1 MRKLFFTFLILYS
14 VQIHYSYS
22 QERTL
27 YLQPKGK
34 DSISTKLIKQSTLN
48 SKFKDFSSL
57 QKSILE
63 TQQLLINQGYI
74 FTEYDKLI
82 KTNDSTFSVNYSLNQ
97 KIDSTQLFFNPN
109 TIQPSLILKDIT
121 IKENYFI
128 IPYSKTGEILD
139 RINKHY
145 TATGDTFNWVQLSN
159 IKNEENILLA
169 DLIISNKKEER
180 KIDHIDIIGYNK
192 FPRSFLKY
200 FLKIK
205 EGKIFSKE
213 DLIKKESKIKNLSFA
228 SSLKPPEVLF
238 KKDSTSVFLY
248 LQKENNNSFDGFLG
262 FSNNENSSQI
272 SLNGYLNLNLSN
284 NLNYG
289 EKLNIIYKN
298 DGREQQRFE
307 ASLLLPYLFHS
318 PLGLEGNLEIFKQD
332 STFINTKQFIG
343 LQMYT
348 GRNFDISA
356 GYQFINSTA
365 LKEQT
370 SPDITDY
377 KTKAIIFSFSYISP
391 LPYHIFTEPK
401 SYLSLNTSYG
411 KRKTQNNNIYQINS
425 TFFASRI
432 FKLNPNNFIYLSNET
447 SALLSEDYFINELFR
462 TGGINSIRGFNE
474 NSIFTS
480 FHTILSTEY
489 RYILSN
495 NLYAHS
501 IIDYGYIQ
509 NEISNST
516 DNLSSIGIGLGLKG
530 KAGVFK
536 LIFANGKTK
545 SQSFK
550 FTNTR
555 VHISMTSNF

>member
-14 VQIHYSYS
+14 VQTYYSYG
-22 QERTL
+22 QEQTL

-34 DSISTKLIKQSTLN
+34 DSISTKLIEQSTLN

-57 QKSILE
+57 QKSILK
-63 TQQLLINQGYI
+63 TQQLLINKGYI
-74 FTEYDKLI
+74 FTEYDKPI
-82 KTNDSTFSVNYSLNQ
+82 KINDSTFSVNYSLNQ
-97 KIDSTQLFFNPN
+97 KIDSIQLFFNPN

-139 RINKHY
+139 HINKHY
-145 TATGDTFNWVQLSN
+145 TAIGDTFNWVRLSN

-169 DLIISNKKEER
+169 DLIISNKKEKR
-180 KIDHIDIIGYNK
+180 KIDHINIIGYNK

-205 EGKIFSKE
+205 EGKVFSKE

-248 LQKENNNSFDGFLG
+248 LQKGNNNNFDGFLG
-262 FSNNENSSQI
+262 FSNNEGSSKI
-272 SLNGYLNLNLSN
+272 SFNGYINLILNN

-289 EKLNIIYKN
+289 EKLNIVYKN

-307 ASLLLPYLFHS
+307 ASLLLPYLFGS
-318 PLGLEGNLEIFKQD
+318 PVGLEGKLEIFKQD
-332 STFINTKQFIG
+332 STFINTKQIIG

-348 GRNFDISA
+348 GRNFDISV
-356 GYQFINSTA
+356 GYQFVNSTT
-365 LKEQT
+365 LTEQT
-370 SPDITDY
+370 SSDITNY
-377 KTKAIIFSFSYISP
+377 KTNAIISSFSYNST
-391 LPYHIFTEPK
+391 LSHETFTEPK
-401 SYLSLNTSYG
+401 SYLSLNLLYG
-411 KRKTQNNNIYQINS
+411 KRKTEDNDLDQINS
-425 TFFASRI
+425 TFFASHI
-432 FKLNPNNFIYLSNET
+432 FKLNPSNFVYLSNET
-447 SALLSEDYFINELFR
+447 SALLSENYFINELFR

-516 DNLSSIGIGLGLKG
+516 DNLSSIGIGLGLKS
-530 KAGVFK
+530 KAGIFK
-536 LIFANGKTK
+536 LIFANGRTK
-545 SQSFK
+545 NQSFK
-550 FTNTR
+550 LTNTR
-555 VHISMTSNF
+555 VHISMSSNF

>member
-1 MRKLFFTFLILYS
+1 MRKLFFTLLILYS
-14 VQIHYSYS
+14 VQIRYSYS

-27 YLQPKGK
+27 YLQPKAK
-34 DSISTKLIKQSTLN
+34 DSISTKLIKQSTLS

-63 TQQLLINQGYI
+63 TQQLLINKGYI
-74 FTEYDKLI
+74 FTEYEKPI
-82 KTNDSTFSVNYSLNQ
+82 KINDSTFSVYYSLNQ
-97 KIDSTQLFFNPN
+97 KIDSIQLFFNPN

-139 RINKHY
+139 LINKHY
-145 TATGDTFNWVQLSN
+145 TSTGDTFNWVQLSN
-159 IKNEENILLA
+159 IKNEGNILLA
-169 DLIISNKKEER
+169 DLTISSKKEER
-180 KIDHIDIIGYNK
+180 KIDHINIIGYNK

-238 KKDSTSVFLY
+238 KKDSTSIFLY

-262 FSNNENSSQI
+262 FSNNEGSSKI
-272 SLNGYLNLNLSN
+272 SFNGYINLILNN

-289 EKLNIIYKN
+289 EKLNIVYKN

-307 ASLLLPYLFHS
+307 ASLLLPYLFNS
-318 PLGLEGNLEIFKQD
+318 PIGLEGKLEIFKQD
-332 STFINTKQFIG
+332 STFINTKQIIG

-348 GRNFDISA
+348 GRNFDISV
-356 GYQFINSTA
+356 GYQFVNSTT
-365 LKEQT
+365 LTEQT
-370 SPDITDY
+370 SSDITNY
-377 KTKAIIFSFSYISP
+377 KTNAIISSFNYNSTLS
-391 LPYHIFTEPK
+391 HHTFTEPK
-401 SYLSLNTSYG
+401 TYLSLNLSYG
-411 KRKTQNNNIYQINS
+411 RRKTANNDINQINS
-425 TFFASRI
+425 TLFASHI
-432 FKLNPNNFIYLSNET
+432 FKLNPSNFVYLRNET
-447 SALLSEDYFINELFR
+447 SVLLSENYFINELFR

-516 DNLSSIGIGLGLKG
+516 DNLSSIGIGLGLKS
-530 KAGVFK
+530 KAGIFK
-536 LIFANGKTK
+536 LIFANGRTK
-545 SQSFK
+545 NQSFK
-550 FTNTR
+550 LTNTR
-555 VHISMTSNF
+555 VHISMSSNF